1 MREEKG
7 STAEVDYV
15 DVRNGHVLPIEVK
28 AGGKGGMKSLW
39 LMMREKHLD
48 YAIRTS
54 FENFGQLEYTDEQSA
69 GAVRHVDI
77 YPLYALSQVNNG

>member
-15 DVRNGHVLPIEVK
+15 DVCNGHVLPIEVK

-39 LMMREKHLD
+39 LMMREKHLN

-54 FENFGQLEYTDEQSA
+54 LENFGQLEYTDEQSA